1 MNCRKKMADAGRLVQ
16 SAITL
21 SKVAK
26 ANKPEESQKERAE
39 AKRNKSTQINNSFD
53 SNTRVRMI
61 VSITLVQ
68 SSSYPM
74 HWLNFYL
81 A

>member
-1 MNCRKKMADAGRLVQ
+1 MADAGRLVQ

>member
-1 MNCRKKMADAGRLVQ
+1 MADAGRLVQ

-68 SSSYPM
+68 TSSYPM

>member
-1 MNCRKKMADAGRLVQ
+1 MADAGRLVQ
-16 SAITL
+16 SSITL

>member
-1 MNCRKKMADAGRLVQ
+1 MADAGRLVQ

-74 HWLNFYL
+74 HWLYFYL

>member
-1 MNCRKKMADAGRLVQ
+1 MADAGRLVQ

-26 ANKPEESQKERAE
+26 ANKPDESQKERAE